1 MSPFSSL
8 DHNNGCISQASS
20 NMACRYP
27 FVGTTRFLWTS
38 MSGLESILNCV
49 LLFLLSIYKST
60 LMLTN
65 AWALVLSTQIMGA
78 YCSWCNLCN
87 WKKGQLHY
95 CRRRCCYGIENHRHG
110 TDCISTFWCR
120 TATNFEHSNAS
131 PKTKQ
136 TWGRGKKSQ
145 WMEEIFFCDLAI
157 PHLLHDYYWKTMC
170 FGGFSV
176 GQESDPMLLC
186 IHSEGVYCVSLSITL
201 HLNVGHFQ

>member
-87 WKKGQLHY
+87 WKKGNCTTADADAATELRTTDMEQTVFQHSDAAPPQILNTRMPHP
-95 CRRRCCYGIENHRHG
+95 RLNKHGGGGKNH
-110 TDCISTFWCR
+110 
-120 TATNFEHSNAS
+120 NE
-131 PKTKQ
+131 
-136 TWGRGKKSQ
+136 
-145 WMEEIFFCDLAI
+145 
-157 PHLLHDYYWKTMC
+157 WKRS
-170 FGGFSV
+170 FSV
-176 GQESDPMLLC
+176 TLLFLTYYMIIIEKQCVLGDFLLVRKATQCYSVFTVKVC
-186 IHSEGVYCVSLSITL
+186 IVCHWASRCT
-201 HLNVGHFQ
+201 